1 MKNFYLITIFLFTL
15 SAETYAQSAHKNL
28 RNGDMLYGFGKYAEA
43 ETEYRKAETQ
53 KPSLKSTYNLG
64 NTLMN
69 QERYEEAIKKYEDAA
84 SKANTSQEKASV
96 YHNLGNALYKKQQ
109 YKESV
114 DAYKKSLRYQPDDNE
129 TKENLALA
137 RRELKKQQNQ
147 QQKDKNNQDQKNDQ
161 KDQKDQQNQN
171 DQQNNKEDNQ
181 DQNSQNQNQ
190 QNQQDQ
196 NKNKEQQQAQSDNK
210 MSKQDAQKL
219 LEIMDSEEKKV
230 QQKLRRID
238 GKPTKG
244 KKDW

>member
-1 MKNFYLITIFLFTL
+1 MKYFYLIIIFFFTL
-15 SAETYAQSAHKNL
+15 SAEIYAQSAHKNL

-53 KPSLKSTYNLG
+53 KPSLKSTFNLG
-64 NTLMN
+64 NTLMS

-84 SKANTSQEKASV
+84 SKANTSQEKALV

-109 YKESV
+109 YKESI
-114 DAYKKSLRYQPDDNE
+114 DAYKKSLRYQPDDIE

-147 QQKDKNNQDQKNDQ
+147 QRKDKNNQDQNKDQ

-171 DQQNNKEDNQ
+171 NQENKKEDNQ
-181 DQNSQNQNQ
+181 DQNNQNQ
-190 QNQQDQ
+190 EQQDQ
-196 NKNKEQQQAQSDNK
+196 NKNKEQQPAQSENK

-230 QQKLRRID
+230 QQKLRRVD